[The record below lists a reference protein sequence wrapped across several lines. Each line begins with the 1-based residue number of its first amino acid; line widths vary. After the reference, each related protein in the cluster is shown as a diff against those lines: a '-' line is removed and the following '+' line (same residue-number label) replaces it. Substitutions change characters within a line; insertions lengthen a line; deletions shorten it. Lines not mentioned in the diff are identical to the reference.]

1 MGWSTMVRSLP
12 LAQPGLPRPGQRIRV
27 TAEIFLCRPHTKSW
41 AIVLQRRHGC
51 REKSPRW
58 DAPRPASGGE
68 SKMSRMV
75 LLALAIGS
83 LAAAPGC
90 SSCFGNNSC
99 RRPSFMEFQGGGCLN
114 RNQGPHMPPCGAPAC
129 APCGAPACDPCSSPA
144 PCCEGGGG
152 MISSPA
158 SAPMVSEPGTFS

>member
-1 MGWSTMVRSLP
+1 MMRSLP
-12 LAQPGLPRPGQRIRV
+12 PAQPGLLRPGNRIV
-27 TAEIFLCRPHTKSW
+27 M
-41 AIVLQRRHGC
+41 RRKFFSADRARNRGL
-51 REKSPRW
+51 RFRSVVMDVATKSPRW
-58 DAPRPASGGE
+58 DAPRPPSGGE

-114 RNQGPHMPPCGAPAC
+114 RNQGPQMPPCGAPAC